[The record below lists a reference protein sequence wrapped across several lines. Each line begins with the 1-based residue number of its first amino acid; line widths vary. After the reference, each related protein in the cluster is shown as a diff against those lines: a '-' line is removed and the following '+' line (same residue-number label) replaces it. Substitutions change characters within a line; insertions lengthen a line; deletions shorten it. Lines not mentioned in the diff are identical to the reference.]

1 LSHRS
6 AADTWGILAYPARSR
21 EQHVTVIGRNP
32 GPKPGIR
39 IHRVKACDPRDLRA
53 YHRIPIT
60 SPGRT
65 LIDVAA
71 RIPVRE
77 LEGAVAE
84 AMAKRLVTAAELDAV
99 VERNRSRP
107 GAARLRALLED
118 DRGPALTRSEAEK
131 RMLDLIRKARL
142 APPAVNARVGGVEV
156 DFLWRAQRVVVEV
169 DGFQF
174 HSSRLAFERDRHRD
188 GELASRGFRVIR
200 VTWRQIVNEPDALI
214 RRLAQAL
221 AIPNPD

>member
-1 LSHRS
+1 V
-6 AADTWGILAYPARSR
+6 
-21 EQHVTVIGRNP
+21 QHVTVIGRNP

-39 IHRVKACDPRDLRA
+39 IHRVNACDPRDLRT

-71 RIPVRE
+71 QIPFRE

-84 AMAKRLVTAAELDAV
+84 AVARRLVTTTELDAV
-99 VERNRSRP
+99 LDRNRPRP
-107 GAARLRALLED
+107 GAARLSALLED
-118 DRGPALTRSEAEK
+118 DRRPALTRSEAER

-142 APPAVNARVGGVEV
+142 APPAVNALVGGVEV
-156 DFLWRAQRVVVEV
+156 DFLWQAQRLVVEV

-174 HSSRLAFERDRHRD
+174 HSSRFAFERDRRRD
-188 GELASRGFRVIR
+188 GELASRGFRVMR

-214 RRLAQAL
+214 TRLATAL
-221 AIPNPD
+221 ATAPHPG